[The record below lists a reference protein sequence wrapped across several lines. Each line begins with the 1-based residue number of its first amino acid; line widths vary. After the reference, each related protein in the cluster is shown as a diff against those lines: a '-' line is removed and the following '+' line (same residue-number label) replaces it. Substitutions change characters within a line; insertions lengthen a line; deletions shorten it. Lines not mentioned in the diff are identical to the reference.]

1 MTTIAFG
8 LRRLAGHGVVI
19 AAIAGSALLAPR
31 PAAAQTPTALYE
43 RARAAESQL
52 ADAPSADAIRRAARA
67 YEAVVLRYPASGVC
81 DNALWQAALLLEQ
94 AWTRYGDTRDRDE
107 AVRVLGWL
115 AKEYPASSFARQAP
129 ARAAALKAAPTAAV
143 APPPTASPAPQ
154 PPAASRT
161 TSGAV
166 VRGIT
171 RTELPR
177 GDRIT
182 VELSD
187 EVSYAGERVSN
198 PDRVFFDFSNASA
211 AAALLDQAHA
221 LHSPLVR
228 AVRVGSPSQ
237 GVTRVVIE
245 LTGAPRYSAFSL
257 YGPFRVV
264 VDIEAAAP
272 PSPTPSP
279 TPAAPRMA
287 ATPTFAPP
295 LARPAAT
302 PITTPAATPAP
313 PPSPTPTP
321 SMTPTPSPLPTTT
334 PAPATKTPAPSPLP
348 TTTPA
353 TKTPTPSAP
362 ASAAPT
368 PAPSPTDAS
377 PVPPSSTGRGDYS
390 LARQLGLRVA
400 KIVIDPGHGGYDPG
414 AISNGVTESE
424 LVLDIA
430 LRLEKLLEQTPGV
443 EVVLTRRTNEFI
455 PLEERTAI
463 ANREHADLFLSIHA
477 NSHRQPAVRGI
488 ETYFLNFAT
497 NPDAEAVAARE
508 NAASVQ
514 TMGTLP
520 AIVKAIALNNKLE
533 ESREFATLLQ
543 QSLTRR
549 LRTQTGGSKDLGVK
563 QAPFVVLIGA
573 QMPSVLTEIAFLTNK
588 TDASLLKQPAQ
599 RQLIAQALRDAVVR
613 YQDSLKRVSTS
624 GAQGGR

>member
-1 MTTIAFG
+1 M
-8 LRRLAGHGVVI
+8 LI
-19 AAIAGSALLAPR
+19 AAVAGSALLAAHPV
-31 PAAAQTPTALYE
+31 AAQSTAAQTAGALYD
-43 RARAAESQL
+43 RARAAEQQL
-52 ADAPSADAIRRAARA
+52 ADAPSADAIRRAAKA
-67 YEAVVLRYPASGVC
+67 YEVVVLRYPASGYC
-81 DNALWQAALLLEQ
+81 DNALWQAGLLLEQ
-94 AWTRYGDTRDRDE
+94 AWMRYGDTRDRDE

-115 AKEYPASSFARQAP
+115 AREYPASSFARQAP
-129 ARAAALKAAPTAAV
+129 ARAAALKTAPTAA
-143 APPPTASPAPQ
+143 APPPAASPVPQ
-154 PPAASRT
+154 PPAAPRST
-161 TSGAV
+161 HGAAL
-166 VRGIT
+166 RGIT

-187 EVSYAGERVSN
+187 EVAYSGERVSN

-211 AAALLDQAHA
+211 AAAFVDQAHA
-221 LHSPLVR
+221 LHSPLIK
-228 AVRVGSPSQ
+228 AVRVGTPSS
-237 GVTRVVIE
+237 GVVRVVIE
-245 LTGAPRYSAFSL
+245 LAGAPRYSAFSL

-264 VDIEAAAP
+264 VDIEAAPAATP
-272 PSPTPSP
+272 PSPPAP
-279 TPAAPRMA
+279 TPAATRVAVTPIPAPPSERPA
-287 ATPTFAPP
+287 PIPTATPTASPS
-295 LARPAAT
+295 PA
-302 PITTPAATPAP
+302 
-313 PPSPTPTP
+313 PSPTPTL
-321 SMTPTPSPLPTTT
+321 TPTLAAVSAVTPTATPVPSPKTAAPPVSASPTPISSPTTE
-334 PAPATKTPAPSPLP
+334 
-348 TTTPA
+348 
-353 TKTPTPSAP
+353 
-362 ASAAPT
+362 
-368 PAPSPTDAS
+368 AS

-400 KIVIDPGHGGYDPG
+400 KIVIDPGHGGHDPG

-430 LRLEKLLEQTPGV
+430 LRLETLLEQTPGV

-533 ESREFATLLQ
+533 ESREFATVLQ

-599 RQLIAQALRDAVVR
+599 RQLIAQALRDAIVR
-613 YQDSLKRVSTS
+613 YQDSLKRVSSS
-624 GAQGGR
+624 GAQGR